1 MTIVT
6 FLPPIAEQTG
16 RADNATVEK
25 VALPSYSGRAGVK
38 SNERIEL
45 RTLWLSKN
53 WIHRIGRHV
62 FCTFVLFSSLQ
73 KENFPPTTE
82 RSRGGYFSGPLGR
95 VMLLRRI
102 EWNTV
107 HYRTGRMSLLFF
119 FSSSSTWRCGSFK
132 EKTDTW
138 FAVIRGSFLYV
149 LMCLWVVR
157 IGYRLLAACDT
168 GQFWLTVMV
177 GIPAFLEQSLIKR
190 QKVASCRDLISSH
203 FALRVRQKQG

>member
-1 MTIVT
+1 MWIPPFGPYIFSGRLAEVTHEGFLYVAFLPYPNCGRASMGSVLINKIEHTMTIVT

-38 SNERIEL
+38 PNERIEL

-73 KENFPPTTE
+73 RENFPPTTE

-119 FSSSSTWRCGSFK
+119 SHLF
-132 EKTDTW
+132 
-138 FAVIRGSFLYV
+138 IRDG
-149 LMCLWVVR
+149 VVH
-157 IGYRLLAACDT
+157 L
-168 GQFWLTVMV
+168 
-177 GIPAFLEQSLIKR
+177 KR
-190 QKVASCRDLISSH
+190 KRTLDLP
-203 FALRVRQKQG
+203 